1 MCKPK
6 SYKKT
11 LLITENAQK
20 KNHTHT
26 LSLSLSLSYKKKS
39 SKSRMNE
46 LQGVAEFDEKEQFE
60 KRKKLTDSKR

>member
-26 LSLSLSLSYKKKS
+26 LSLSLIQ
-39 SKSRMNE
+39 E
-46 LQGVAEFDEKEQFE
+46 EEQQEQDE
-60 KRKKLTDSKR
+60 